1 MIDIEKV
8 RGLLDRV
15 KRMHPSMH
23 ARDTKLIDT
32 LVNIIDS
39 YIDENGISRDVFIE
53 VGGVLDEIKRGLASF
68 YNAMAMRSRYK
79 SLYPV
84 SLSLYKWYGRTKKP
98 PAYRVWRHLSSR
110 IGRVRRS

>member
-32 LVNIIDS
+32 LVNIVDS
-39 YIDENGISRDVFIE
+39 YIDENGRSRDVLIE
-53 VGGVLDEIKRGLASF
+53 VGGVLDEIKSVSTIV
-68 YNAMAMRSRYK
+68 YNAMVMRSRYK

-84 SLSLYKWYGRTKKP
+84 SLSLYKWHSRIKKSSTYGF
-98 PAYRVWRHLSSR
+98 WRRISSR
-110 IGRVRRS
+110 IRRARGS